1 MPISVEEKVAQCIE
15 EVRPHMQAEGGDI
28 ELLEV
33 KNGVAKVRLKGA
45 CSGCPMSYMTMQ
57 WGVENCVK
65 KRVPEI
71 KKVEVVK

>member
-1 MPISVEEKVAQCIE
+1 LPISVEEKVAQCIE

>member
-71 KKVEVVK
+71 KKVKVVK